1 MIKTATLT
9 LLLIKRGEIIL
20 NVLIL
25 DNSAEVFQL
34 IKEVFL
40 EMENEYNFSFN
51 IDTISDSNNI
61 LSIINEYDILILDIE
76 LDNVNGIDIAL
87 KIREF
92 NTDIKIIFISNYSK
106 YLIDGYKVHPDRYF
120 MKPIDKIH
128 FKMEMINVLKE
139 YKYNYMSFYDKR
151 VYVNKIYYK
160 DILYVEYIQRKSFI
174 HLLTG
179 KIISTNL
186 NLKDWLSRLKPY
198 NFSQVHRSFIVNIR
212 NISDYTSD
220 TILLVNN
227 EKIPLSRKYKDNF
240 ENDFIALL
248 HIKL

>member
-92 NTDIKIIFISNYSK
+92 NTDIK
-106 YLIDGYKVHPDRYF
+106 
-120 MKPIDKIH
+120 
-128 FKMEMINVLKE
+128 MIK
-139 YKYNYMSFYDKR
+139 
-151 VYVNKIYYK
+151 
-160 DILYVEYIQRKSFI
+160 
-174 HLLTG
+174 H
-179 KIISTNL
+179 
-186 NLKDWLSRLKPY
+186 
-198 NFSQVHRSFIVNIR
+198 NI
-212 NISDYTSD
+212 
-220 TILLVNN
+220 
-227 EKIPLSRKYKDNF
+227 
-240 ENDFIALL
+240 
-248 HIKL
+248 